1 MEGPKFL
8 GEEEEFHVKFN
19 FMDVLKSSYF
29 RLANRDLRADNW
41 MFNMAWE
48 HLVYTQCDLN
58 ICISS
63 TYK

>member
-29 RLANRDLRADNW
+29 RLANRDLRVDNW
-41 MFNMAWE
+41 MFNMA
-48 HLVYTQCDLN
+48 
-58 ICISS
+58 
-63 TYK
+63 